1 MTTPAANRASLYFY
15 SGPERIELQIT
26 DLTAEQLNLVY
37 QLAKTVDGH
46 GLAAL
51 SLSLQV
57 DALPTCDG

>member
-15 SGPERIELQIT
+15 SRPERIELQIT